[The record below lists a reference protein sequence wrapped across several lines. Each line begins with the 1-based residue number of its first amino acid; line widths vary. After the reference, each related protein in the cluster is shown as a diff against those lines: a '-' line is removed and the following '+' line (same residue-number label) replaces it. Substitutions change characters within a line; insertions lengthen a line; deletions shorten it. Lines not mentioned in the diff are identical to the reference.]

1 MTTFHPDQIRE
12 FISQTCQALGS
23 EQNEARLVAHQLVEA
38 NLAGHDSHGVGM
50 LPSYV
55 DGVVNG
61 KLQVNSHLYHLLML

>member
-12 FISQTCQALGS
+12 FISHTCQALGS

-61 KLQVNSHLYHLLML
+61 RSYDDRYVY